1 MTTQSPET
9 ACIRLGIP
17 EELGRYCDGSDR
29 FEMIAVTWNE
39 AVSQLV
45 NQFPDIESRLLRRDG
60 KLKAHLIVFCNG
72 ASVHAAELPS
82 LAVSPGDELEIMFA
96 ISGG

>member
-1 MTTQSPET
+1 MQSQKT
-9 ACIRLGIP
+9 ACIRLSIP
-17 EELGRYCDGSDR
+17 EELARYCDGSDR

-39 AVSQLV
+39 SVSQLV
-45 NQFPDIESRLLRRDG
+45 SRFPDIESRLLRRDG

-82 LAVSPGDELEIMFA
+82 LTVLPGDELEIMFA